1 MMQSEAHVGAA
12 NRKSRR
18 RVVFALFLLVFSVL
32 YTAGWFYVAGRIE
45 TRARA
50 DMAKLAAQGIGVRC
64 EDLRTGGY
72 PIRVNVI
79 CDSISWQR
87 PSAGMAFRAG
97 RFTSGAPVY
106 APFSLRNALIGP
118 AFVEFPGLTP
128 LRVDWSS
135 FSSNTR
141 LARPFPKEIELAAHD
156 VLISRRTE
164 PTASESLGSLE
175 QMNFKMSAVGEALE
189 LSGRFAGFELAPSM
203 VGNAK
208 SPEIDG
214 LADIAIE
221 NAATLLAPG
230 PDNFRE
236 RLRGHQGTIR
246 QAFLSLPTGAMV
258 SVTGPFSI
266 DDEGLIDADVKL
278 TLVNSSS
285 LAQAGQTVFPEQG
298 GNIATVL
305 FALGAMPKDENGNP
319 VMEIAVRKGKARAGF
334 IPLGHL
340 PAL

>member
-1 MMQSEAHVGAA
+1 MMQSEAHIGAGS
-12 NRKSRR
+12 RKTRR
-18 RVVFALFLLVFSVL
+18 RVVFALFLVIFAVI
-32 YTAGWFYVAGRIE
+32 YTVGWFYVAGRVE

-72 PIRVNVI
+72 PVRVNVI

-106 APFSLRNALIGP
+106 APYSLRNALTGP

-128 LRVDWSS
+128 LQVDWSS
-135 FSSNTR
+135 FTSNTR

-164 PTASESLGSLE
+164 PTASESLGGLE
-175 QMNFKMSAVGEALE
+175 QMNFNMSAVGEALE
-189 LSGRFAGFELAPSM
+189 LSGRFAGFKLAPS
-203 VGNAK
+203 VIGNAK
-208 SPEIDG
+208 SPEVDG
-214 LADIAIE
+214 LADIELE

-230 PDNFRE
+230 PDNFRD
-236 RLRGHQGTIR
+236 RLRGHQGTIL

-258 SVTGPFSI
+258 SVAGPFSI
-266 DDEGLIDADVKL
+266 DEEGQIDADVKL
-278 TLVNSSS
+278 TLVNPQS
-285 LAQAGQTVFPEQG
+285 LAQAGQIIFPEQG
-298 GNIATVL
+298 SNIATVL
-305 FALGAMPKDENGNP
+305 FALNAMPKDENGNP

-334 IPLGHL
+334 IPLGRL